1 MGQTNTGKYVSAR
14 VLPSSEGV
22 ITSTK
27 LLVPD
32 GDSTTDLS
40 AFKSLTGMADAG
52 GLSVQIN
59 GQEFVIP
66 IVKP

>member
-40 AFKSLTGMADAG
+40 AFKSLTGIADAG
-52 GLSVQIN
+52 G
-59 GQEFVIP
+59 
-66 IVKP
+66 